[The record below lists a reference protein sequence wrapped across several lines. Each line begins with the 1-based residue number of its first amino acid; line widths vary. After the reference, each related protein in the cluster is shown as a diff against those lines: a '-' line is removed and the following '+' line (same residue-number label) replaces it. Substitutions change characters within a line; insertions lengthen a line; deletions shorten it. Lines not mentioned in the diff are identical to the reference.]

1 MSKPFVSIVVPVHNE
16 AYLLAECLAALHQ
29 QDYDGPYEIIV
40 VNNTCT
46 DRSPEIA
53 RSMGA
58 RVVDE
63 PHKGYVH
70 ALRAGFAAA
79 QGEIIACTD
88 ADTRMPPSWLSRL
101 VATLTEQPDVVAT
114 SGVFTFHDG
123 SAWLRMVGGVFGR
136 LNWHLAGGNMAV
148 WRWAYEAVGGFDPT
162 VNLGADT
169 ELGLRLRHIG
179 RVVIDRSVV
188 ANTSSRRFQV
198 AFWQTLWLYFV
209 NDLWLLL
216 FGRPCFYAFPDIRIV
231 PRPPLSRRLS
241 GAGAMI
247 VALGVFLF
255 LAESP
260 GAQAFGQ
267 VFAAGQVDRPVI
279 ALTFDDGP
287 SPDTVQVLDILAR
300 YHVKAT
306 FFVVGENVER
316 NPDLARR
323 IVAEGH
329 IIGNHSYSHPLWAAI
344 ETPRQMARELNRAA
358 KAIET
363 ATGIS
368 PILFRPPHGWRSPWM
383 VGLAHREGY
392 VVVTWSVSPN
402 DWQRPSSQVIAKRVL
417 QQAHPGA
424 IILLHD
430 GLETRSDPSMQ
441 NTVTA
446 LPVIIETLQARGYR
460 FVTVPEL
467 IEMTR
472 SPAVSSHSGLQAIRH
487 NLRTL

>member
-231 PRPPLSRRLS
+231 PRPPPLPATVRRWGDDS
-241 GAGAMI
+241 G
-247 VALGVFLF
+247 
-255 LAESP
+255 
-260 GAQAFGQ
+260 
-267 VFAAGQVDRPVI
+267 
-279 ALTFDDGP
+279 
-287 SPDTVQVLDILAR
+287 
-300 YHVKAT
+300 
-306 FFVVGENVER
+306 
-316 NPDLARR
+316 
-323 IVAEGH
+323 
-329 IIGNHSYSHPLWAAI
+329 
-344 ETPRQMARELNRAA
+344 
-358 KAIET
+358 
-363 ATGIS
+363 
-368 PILFRPPHGWRSPWM
+368 
-383 VGLAHREGY
+383 
-392 VVVTWSVSPN
+392 TWSLPLFGRESG
-402 DWQRPSSQVIAKRVL
+402 RPGVR
-417 QQAHPGA
+417 PGLCRRA
-424 IILLHD
+424 GGSAGHRLDL
-430 GLETRSDPSMQ
+430 
-441 NTVTA
+441 
-446 LPVIIETLQARGYR
+446 
-460 FVTVPEL
+460 
-467 IEMTR
+467 
-472 SPAVSSHSGLQAIRH
+472 
-487 NLRTL
+487 